1 MVFLD
6 IVVCSVLYKVVTV
19 VKCGKEYLIEDIS
32 ELDCKIEVDVWK
44 TVVSI
49 DGEDIEVVIDD
60 ISLVALVDIFTGTSD
75 IFSGVVIDVVII
87 VEISDVVTAVDMSC
101 KEVDGVCK
109 SDDGVTDDTWDVD
122 GFMDEGF
129 KDDTKNEEVLE
140 DAKDEMLIDDAKDD
154 GFSEDTIDVTM
165 EKVLRGD
172 E

>member
-1 MVFLD
+1 MD
-6 IVVCSVLYKVVTV
+6 IVVCSVLYKVVGE
-19 VKCGKEYLIEDIS
+19 VKYGEEYLIEDIS
-32 ELDCKIEVDVWK
+32 GLDCKIEVDVWK

-60 ISLVALVDIFTGTSD
+60 ISLVAPVDIFTGTSD

-101 KEVDGVCK
+101 KEDDGVCT